1 MTNARVYDCY
11 FDAFKCNREVSAI
24 VSVVA
29 ALYVMLAIEI
39 PARNPRHICLM
50 VMLFISSVFSHRGMK
65 YLPALGKI
73 ISDELISFRHLK
85 DVLTITLYLVLCTEE
100 LYSGMKKNQPKK
112 TKQRET
118 VPESGP
124 FVVNCHNVIFMACSI
139 HPCFTAL
146 RFCFALR

>member
-50 VMLFISSVFSHRGMK
+50 VMLFISNVFSHRGVK
-65 YLPALGKI
+65 SLPALGKT

-100 LYSGMKKNQPKK
+100 LHSGLKKKSTKKK
-112 TKQRET
+112 TKRNG
-118 VPESGP
+118 S
-124 FVVNCHNVIFMACSI
+124 
-139 HPCFTAL
+139 
-146 RFCFALR
+146 